1 MEDNDFKFLLAMP
14 TELNA
19 EIERKSS
26 GLHQSKSAF
35 IRQGV
40 RLYVD
45 RLNDR
50 GLNENEQI
58 VPAGAGTL
66 VEFFDRAWDF
76 AVLRFAVQFGVAG
89 LILFASS
96 YFIKL

>member
-26 GLHQSKSAF
+26 GLHQSKCAF

-40 RLYVD
+40 R
-45 RLNDR
+45 
-50 GLNENEQI
+50 
-58 VPAGAGTL
+58 TL
-66 VEFFDRAWDF
+66 R
-76 AVLRFAVQFGVAG
+76 
-89 LILFASS
+89 
-96 YFIKL
+96 